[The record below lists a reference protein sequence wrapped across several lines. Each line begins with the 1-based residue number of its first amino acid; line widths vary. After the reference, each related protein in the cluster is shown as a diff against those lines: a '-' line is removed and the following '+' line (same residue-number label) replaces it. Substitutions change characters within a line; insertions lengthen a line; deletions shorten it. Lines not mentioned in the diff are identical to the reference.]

1 MERRACAPGSFWDS
15 LLKHCISSEP
25 VGLRPSSAITDVP
38 VAIVKQVLSSGGPVE
53 PRPAVSP
60 SVWICV
66 GLVMSASLLVL
77 LFWFIIYKHHHRTS
91 HNTGNEDA
99 HTAVSSQQEEDSK
112 LQEVPIAEET
122 CGRSLCNGWAEHS
135 LPLPAT
141 ELGDSALVTTKT
153 GQAVEV

>member
-1 MERRACAPGSFWDS
+1 MERRTCAPGSDWDS
-15 LLKHCISSEP
+15 LIKHCRPSEP
-25 VGLRPSSAITDVP
+25 VRLRPSKPVTDVP
-38 VAIVKQVLSSGGPVE
+38 VAVVKHVLSSGGPVE
-53 PRPAVSP
+53 PRPAFSP

-91 HNTGNEDA
+91 HNTGNEET

-112 LQEVPIAEET
+112 LQEVHIAEET

-153 GQAVEV
+153 GPAVEV